1 MNNINTQKTCFFTG
15 HRIISNTAKPT
26 LRSRVKELC
35 IDLIK
40 NKNVTDFIC
49 GGALGFDT
57 LTAMTIIELKEEYP
71 SIKLH
76 LYFPCTDQSAKW
88 SFYDKKIWDSIKLL
102 ADDYKYITDMPYM
115 AGCMQLRNK
124 AMVNDSNF
132 GIAYCN
138 RTFGGTYSTV
148 KYAQEQGKNIIIIS
162 DN

>member
-1 MNNINTQKTCFFTG
+1 
-15 HRIISNTAKPT
+15 
-26 LRSRVKELC
+26 
-35 IDLIK
+35 
-40 NKNVTDFIC
+40 
-49 GGALGFDT
+49 
-57 LTAMTIIELKEEYP
+57 
-71 SIKLH
+71 
-76 LYFPCTDQSAKW
+76 
-88 SFYDKKIWDSIKLL
+88 
-102 ADDYKYITDMPYM
+102 MPYK